1 MLKIEWEVIM
11 NFQLP
16 TVVFVSKTREEFER
30 YCLACDIS
38 GFEVGDYDFDCR
50 YKPANPQNRTPNC
63 LVMNTFESRDNL
75 ALESNRDNK
84 NFITSFCIDIAGAIK
99 RLFGQDAQKEGVV
112 NVFVHWGG
120 GTTEGISNLE
130 NTLNKTLD
138 TIPIFGKW
146 RIISLSSLRPELIHV
161 ESKRINLPTTAEEFT
176 NLILKGVMGCPYK
189 DQLTA
194 YVCNKKPLQDYGK
207 WLPWLLSILE
217 DEIRCG
223 LDTKDSQWMLNV
235 IGKIRNVQT
244 ASLEYDVDGDYA
256 ALFSRLLQ
264 MGLL

>member
-1 MLKIEWEVIM
+1 MLPPDSTI
-11 NFQLP
+11 
-16 TVVFVSKTREEFER
+16 VFVAKTHEEYER
-30 YCLACDIS
+30 YSLACDYANYK
-38 GFEVGDYDFDCR
+38 VGNFIVSCR
-50 YKPANPQNRTPNC
+50 YMPGQPSMGTPNC
-63 LVMNTFESRDNL
+63 LVMDTFEEREVLVKDN
-75 ALESNRDNK
+75 NRGNQTYIE
-84 NFITSFCIDIAGAIK
+84 NFCVVIAGAIK

-130 NTLNKTLD
+130 NKLNQILD
-138 TIPIFGKW
+138 NIPIFNTW

-176 NLILKGVMGCPYK
+176 NLIIKGVMGCSYK

-244 ASLEYDVDGDYA
+244 ASLDYDVDGDYA